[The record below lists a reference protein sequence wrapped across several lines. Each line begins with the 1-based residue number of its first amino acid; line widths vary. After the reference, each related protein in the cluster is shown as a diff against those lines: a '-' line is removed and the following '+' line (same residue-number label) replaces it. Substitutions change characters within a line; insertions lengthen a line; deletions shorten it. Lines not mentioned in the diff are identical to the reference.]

1 MRTKMLRLD
10 QRVRVKE
17 SGLVGFVSKIEGER
31 ITVRIPSNT
40 DWPYPSYIYTHKHLI
55 KRVAASR
62 VDSLSDIE
70 EALF

>member
-1 MRTKMLRLD
+1 MKID
-10 QRVRVKE
+10 SRVRVKE
-17 SGLVGFVSKIEGER
+17 SGVVGFVSRIEGER

-40 DWPYPSYIYTHKHLI
+40 DWPYPSYIHTHKHLI

>member
-1 MRTKMLRLD
+1 MLRLD

-17 SGLVGFVSKIEGER
+17 SGVVGFVSRIEGER

-40 DWPYPSYIYTHKHLI
+40 DWPYPSYIYTHEEHI
-55 KRVAASR
+55 TRVAASKTDP
-62 VDSLSDIE
+62 VADIE